1 MEKHRRRETR
11 QQVHS
16 VMRRHELLRRSP
28 CEWST
33 MAPAWPDG
41 VITVTG
47 ALAES
52 IYLKWNAFETDTPV
66 DQ

>member
-11 QQVHS
+11 QQAHS

-28 CEWST
+28 CEWNT

-41 VITVTG
+41 VITVTD

-52 IYLKWNAFETDTPV
+52 IYLK
-66 DQ
+66 

>member
-11 QQVHS
+11 QQAHS

-41 VITVTG
+41 
-47 ALAES
+47 ES
-52 IYLKWNAFETDTPV
+52 IYLKWNAFETDTPI
-66 DQ
+66 DQQ